1 MYMSRLS
8 FFGCLVAW
16 YMRVSFRMLC
26 FLGRFGFLRFPAFFF
41 PSDFCALF
49 VHAGNYKGLA
59 RDLFPNADRFLS
71 ILGSVASL
79 FNAFGRVIGGLSI
92 DR

>member
-1 MYMSRLS
+1 MLS
-8 FFGCLVAW
+8 F
-16 YMRVSFRMLC
+16 
-26 FLGRFGFLRFPAFFF
+26 
-41 PSDFCALF
+41 LF
-49 VHAGNYKGLA
+49 VFEDFVCLLLLPPFHSFFSLSFSPVCSLRARACVCVRVPAGNYKGLA

-79 FNAFGRVIGGLSI
+79 FNASGRVIGGLSI